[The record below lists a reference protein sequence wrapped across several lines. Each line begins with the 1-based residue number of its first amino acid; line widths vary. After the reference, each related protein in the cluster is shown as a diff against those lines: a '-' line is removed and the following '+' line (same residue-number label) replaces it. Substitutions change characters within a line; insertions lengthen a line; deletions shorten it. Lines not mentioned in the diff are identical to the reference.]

1 MHISVSKGFALA
13 ALALVSVHQSEASL
27 QANFETVG
35 SRQLTSGGMFRTWV
49 VHTAVR
55 NWAKDNLPDSELFGV
70 GSAKLHAHEV
80 WETLASMVVEA
91 LYVHCF
97 ADARTP
103 EQAAK
108 LVAYGAFTHKLVAE
122 AWHALGL
129 DQYFGDDVKDNYE
142 KFGYGFVQ
150 AVLAEQL
157 QETLRGLNVPHA

>member
-1 MHISVSKGFALA
+1 MHTSVSKGFALA

-27 QANFETVG
+27 QKHFETVG
-35 SRQLTSGGMFRTWV
+35 SRSLTSGGMFRTWV
-49 VHTAVR
+49 VHTAVC
-55 NWAKDNLPDSELFGV
+55 NWTKDNLPDYELFGV
-70 GSAKLHAHEV
+70 GSAKLHAHEL
-80 WETLASMVVEA
+80 WETLASMAVEA

-97 ADARTP
+97 TNRSP

-108 LVAYGAFTHKLVAE
+108 LVVYGAFTHKLVAE

-157 QETLRGLNVPHA
+157 QETLRGWHVPRA